1 MALTVQE
8 FSRLYE
14 RLAADYDRRDRLF
27 RLVGFREP
35 SYKRKTVAA
44 LDLRPGDTVV
54 DIGCGTGLNFAYL
67 QDAVG
72 PKGRIIG
79 VDLTPG
85 MLAQAK
91 NRVRQSEWENV
102 ELIQSDAAEFVF
114 PTGVDAILSTFAL
127 TFVPGFE
134 TVIGNGF
141 SALKSGGKFA
151 VLDMKQP
158 EGWPMWMVRLAVKS
172 AAPFGVTLDLSQRR
186 PWEVMR
192 RYTKVVKYR
201 AFYASF
207 VYLAVGKKQ
216 E

>member
-1 MALTVQE
+1 MALSVQE
-8 FSRLYE
+8 FSGLYE
-14 RLAADYDRRDRLF
+14 QLAPDYDRRDRMF
-27 RLVGFREP
+27 RLIGFREP
-35 SYKRKTVAA
+35 SYKRKAIAA
-44 LDLRPGDTVV
+44 LDLRLGDTVV

-67 QDAVG
+67 QNVVG
-72 PKGRIIG
+72 PEGKIIG

-91 NRVRQSEWENV
+91 KRIMQNDWKNV
-102 ELIQSDAAEFVF
+102 ELIQSDAAEFTF
-114 PTGVDAILSTFAL
+114 PTGIDAVLSTFAL

-141 SALKSGGKFA
+141 SALKSGGKFV

-192 RYTKVVKYR
+192 RHTKVVKYR